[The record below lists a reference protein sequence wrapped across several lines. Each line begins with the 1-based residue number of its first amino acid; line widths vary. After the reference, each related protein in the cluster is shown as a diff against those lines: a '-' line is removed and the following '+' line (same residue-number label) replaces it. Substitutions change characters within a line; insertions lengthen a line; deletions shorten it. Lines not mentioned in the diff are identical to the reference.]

1 MSLLGSKPGEK
12 DKGRAPA
19 IGIIQKVE
27 EPEDRETD
35 DHCGRIESFLSSEMW
50 MNRFQQRL
58 DCEEDDER
66 VAEVGEAEEER

>member
-1 MSLLGSKPGEK
+1 MSLLGSQPGEK
-12 DKGRAPA
+12 DKSGTSA

-27 EPEDRETD
+27 EPEDRETN
-35 DHCGRIESFLSSEMW
+35 DHCGRVESFLSGEMW
-50 MNRFQQRL
+50 VDRFQQRC